1 MAKET
6 VQVADYAVSCR
17 YDDFPS
23 DVIERA
29 KHCITDT
36 IATIIFGYDLPWSR
50 IAVAFAEKNGA
61 GGKSRI
67 LGPGGARVHAPS
79 AALANGCLAHAF
91 EMDNLTWPSTGVH
104 PGATLLAPGLAVAQE
119 RGNRRT
125 RADHRLPRR
134 RRGHDPDRARNP
146 PQQRGSRLP
155 RARHHRP
162 VRRGDRLR
170 AA

>member
-29 KHCITDT
+29 KQCITDT

-50 IAVAFAEKNGA
+50 IVVDFAEKNGA

-67 LGPGGARVHAPS
+67 LGPGGARVHAP
-79 AALANGCLAHAF
+79 
-91 EMDNLTWPSTGVH
+91 WRPSPT
-104 PGATLLAPGLAVAQE
+104 
-119 RGNRRT
+119 
-125 RADHRLPRR
+125 
-134 RRGHDPDRARNP
+134 ARSP
-146 PQQRGSRLP
+146 MPSRWTI
-155 RARHHRP
+155 
-162 VRRGDRLR
+162 
-170 AA
+170 